1 MITRR
6 DFNLVAAGAALS
18 LPLRKA
24 LSLASKSVDS
34 DQQVSGVAADG
45 DFTPFGYL
53 DNPYHCWSIHQSGVF
68 RSLPGIGFGLYY
80 PAGPGGYF
88 DFHKNGIYRAFLRIG
103 FVIGDRTL
111 WNAEDFREGEL
122 ISVHHSKDV
131 FTYKVS
137 VSGTIIHCTFFQSG
151 EETLAARVG
160 CRRLASPRDP
170 FRLIVGHE
178 YQLGGAQWWGG
189 DGVAASYHTASDAWI
204 THGFAAGTVFAIGAD
219 VASHAHFVHAGAE
232 QNHNW
237 TEPNSVNEATAYET
251 ASLQA
256 ALYYDV
262 TPALAVQGMTVHMS
276 RGVNRKSALQEL
288 RRSRVAAGSELNAKY
303 SGDARFWSNAP
314 RLVGDWPLHW
324 KNGWVYDFET
334 LRMMVRKPIGIYRH
348 PWDAMQ
354 IQSPRSVLAESS
366 IDMWALSYVD
376 PTAAKAVFAGQF
388 LDAIESNVP
397 CVREDGVTNMVA
409 TDGSECGT
417 SISWCYPFFCAQS
430 IYQRTGD
437 REWAGVLYP
446 KLAEFLRWTLDNR
459 SDKDKFI
466 IAKCSWESGMD
477 GSKRFLINEPTGG
490 ETTEFAR
497 LVELQAATAQAASI
511 LAQFARELGKDS
523 EAKEWLRVR
532 EVYSEKTQ
540 QMWNGK
546 DWFNDFDTRTMQ
558 PITSVGRDVGQVAPI
573 FCHIASKQQRSS
585 MLPTLRDLYDASR
598 DGKIDMGQDPLLWSS
613 LVLPYVESLWTAGQ
627 FELLAEVVHTIAERI
642 YTSMDRRNVFPTNVD
657 HHLGWPGVSCEVWGA
672 EGARG
677 GEGYGWGAV
686 MPAHIIRNIL
696 GIRETEDPDRLL
708 LAPNL
713 PRAFTTS
720 GTEYG
725 ITSLSFIPGKLSLRY
740 VPRDE
745 GKVEITGTC
754 SSGSVEVED
763 TSDGSRVATSASRK
777 FSFEAQSQRVYR
789 LHWLATRGNG

>member
-1 MITRR
+1 LITRR
-6 DFNLVAAGAALS
+6 EFNLVAAGAALS
-18 LPLRKA
+18 LPLRKTF
-24 LSLASKSVDS
+24 SLGSESADS
-34 DQQVSGVAADG
+34 AQRFPAVSADG
-45 DFTPFGYL
+45 NFTPFGYL
-53 DNPYHCWSIHQSGVF
+53 DNPYHCWNIHPSGVF
-68 RSLPGIGFGLYY
+68 RSLPGVGFGLYY

-88 DFHKNGIYRAFLRIG
+88 DYHKNGIYHAFLRLG

-111 WNAEDFREGEL
+111 WDAEDFREGEL
-122 ISVHHSKDV
+122 VSVHHSKDA

-137 VSGTIIHCTFFQSG
+137 VSGTTIHCTYFQSG
-151 EETLAARVG
+151 EETLAARVE
-160 CRRLASPRDP
+160 CSRSAAPPEP

-189 DGVAASYHTASDAWI
+189 DGVAASYHAPSDAWI
-204 THGFAAGTVFAIGAD
+204 THGFAAGTVFAVGAD
-219 VASHAHFVHAGAE
+219 VPSHAHFARTGARSKE
-232 QNHNW
+232 DG
-237 TEPNSVNEATAYET
+237 TEPKNVNQATAYET
-251 ASLQA
+251 ASLRTVHH
-256 ALYYDV
+256 YNV
-262 TPALAVQGMTVHMS
+262 TPAIAVRGITIHMS

-288 RRSRVAAGSELNAKY
+288 KRSKLAAGAELKAKY
-303 SGDARFWSNAP
+303 SGDAKFWNDAP

-334 LRMMVRKPIGIYRH
+334 LRMMVRKPVGIYRH

-388 LDAIESNVP
+388 LDAIEPNVP
-397 CVREDGVTNMVA
+397 CAREDGVTNMVA

-437 REWAGVLYP
+437 REWVRVLYP

-497 LVELQAATAQAASI
+497 LVELQAATAQAATI
-511 LAQFARELGKDS
+511 LAQFAKEIGRDS
-523 EAKEWLRVR
+523 EATEWLHVR
-532 EVYSEKTQ
+532 EIYSAKTQ

-546 DWFNDFDTRTMQ
+546 DWFNDFDTRSMQ

-573 FCHIASKQQRSS
+573 FCNIASKQQINS
-585 MLPTLRDLYDASR
+585 MLPTLRNLFDASR
-598 DGKIDMGQDPLLWSS
+598 EGDIDMGQDPLLWSS
-613 LVLPYVESLWTAGQ
+613 LVLPYVESLWRAGQ
-627 FELLAEVVHTIAERI
+627 LELAGDVIHTIAERI
-642 YTSMDRRNVFPTNVD
+642 YTSMDRRNVSTTNID
-657 HHLGWPGVSCEVWGA
+657 HHMGWPGVSCEVWGA

-696 GIRETEDPDRLL
+696 GLHETEDPYRILV
-708 LAPNL
+708 APNL
-713 PRAFTTS
+713 PRAFMTS

-725 ITSLSFIPGKLSLRY
+725 ISSLSFRPGKLSLRY
-740 VPRDE
+740 APRDE
-745 GKVEITGTC
+745 WKVEVAGTC
-754 SSGSVEVED
+754 SIGSVWVED
-763 TSDGSRVATSASRK
+763 TSDGSRVATSASCK
-777 FSFEAQSQRVYR
+777 FSFEAQNRRVYR
-789 LHWLATRGNG
+789 LHWLPTRAHA

>member
-6 DFNLVAAGAALS
+6 DFNLVAAGAAFV

-24 LSLASKSVDS
+24 FSLGNQSADS
-34 DQQVSGVAADG
+34 AQLVPAVTAEGNV
-45 DFTPFGYL
+45 TPFGYL
-53 DNPYHCWSIHQSGVF
+53 DNPYHCWNVHPSGVF
-68 RSLPGIGFGLYY
+68 RSLPGVGFGLYY

-88 DFHKNGIYRAFLRIG
+88 DLHKNGIYHAFLRLG
-103 FVIGDRTL
+103 FVIGDRTV

-122 ISVHHSKDV
+122 IAVHHSKDV
-131 FTYKVS
+131 FAYRVS
-137 VSGTIIHCTFFQSG
+137 VAGTNILCTFFQSG
-151 EETLAARVG
+151 EDTLAARVEWTG
-160 CRRLASPRDP
+160 SASPKEP

-189 DGVAASYHTASDAWI
+189 DGVAASYHAPEDAWI

-219 VASHAHFVHAGAE
+219 APSQAHFARAGTE
-232 QNHNW
+232 QNENW
-237 TEPNSVNEATAYET
+237 TEPKDINEATAYET
-251 ASLQA
+251 ASLRA
-256 ALYYDV
+256 ALYYSV
-262 TPALAVQGMTVHMS
+262 TPALAVQGMTIRMS
-276 RGVNRKSALQEL
+276 RGVNRTSALQEF
-288 RRSRVAAGSELNAKY
+288 RRSKLAARTELKAKY
-303 SGDARFWSNAP
+303 SGDAKFWGDAP

-334 LRMMVRKPIGIYRH
+334 LRMVVRTPVGIYRH

-354 IQSPRSVLAESS
+354 IQSPRSVLAETS

-376 PTAAKAVFAGQF
+376 PNAARAVFAGQF
-388 LDAIESNVP
+388 LDAIEPNVP
-397 CVREDGVTNMVA
+397 CAREDGVTNMVA

-417 SISWCYPFFCAQS
+417 SISWCYPFFCVQS

-437 REWAGVLYP
+437 REWAAVLYP
-446 KLAEFLRWTLDNR
+446 KLVEFLRWTLVNR

-477 GSKRFLINEPTGG
+477 GSKRFVINEPTGG

-497 LVELQAATAQAASI
+497 LVELQAATAQAAFI
-511 LAQFARELGKDS
+511 LAQFAKELGKES
-523 EAKEWLRVR
+523 EAKEWLHVR
-532 EVYSEKTQ
+532 EIYSTKTQ

-546 DWFNDFDTRTMQ
+546 DWFNDFDTRSMK

-573 FCHIASKQQRSS
+573 FCDIASKQQINN

-598 DGKIDMGQDPLLWSS
+598 NGKIDMGQDPLLWSS
-613 LVLPYVESLWTAGQ
+613 LVLPYVESLWAAGQ
-627 FELLAEVVHTIAERI
+627 LELAADVVHTIAERI
-642 YTSMDRRNVFPTNVD
+642 YKSMDRRNVSTTNAD
-657 HHLGWPGVSCEVWGA
+657 HHLGWPGVSCEVWGV

-696 GIRETEDPDRLL
+696 GVRETEDPNRIV

-713 PRAFTTS
+713 PRAFMTS

-725 ITSLSFIPGKLSLRY
+725 ITNLSFRPGKLSLRY
-740 VPRDE
+740 APRDK
-745 GKVEITGTC
+745 GKVEVVGTC
-754 SSGSVEVED
+754 STGSVWVED
-763 TSDGSRVATSASRK
+763 ASDGSRVATSASRK
-777 FSFEAQSQRVYR
+777 FSFEAQNQRVYR
-789 LHWLATRGNG
+789 LHWIPTRTPA